1 MSMLQ
6 GLLDSVRKSGRID
19 EKDVLTA
26 RRAVYGDDGMIAL
39 SELEMVFT
47 IDEAAKQA
55 CDAWVMFFAE
65 AVSDMLVHQ
74 VEPHGYISESN
85 ARRLM
90 ERIDND
96 GQVKGLSELEAL
108 IKCLEAASSA
118 PESLSAYALKQV
130 SIAVIDG
137 EGPLAGGRRLNKGRI
152 DAEDVALLRRIL
164 YAFGSH
170 GNAAI
175 TKAEAD
181 VLFDLNDKTA
191 GLDNDP
197 AWPDLFIKAIVN
209 FMMAASGYHAPAREV
224 ALMREHWLD
233 KPVGGVMGFYYR
245 MFAGGLGGF
254 IKEFRKPDGSDSE
267 VRYAYLNARRDALIA
282 ENQHVTD
289 SEAEWLAE
297 RIGRDGFVTS
307 NERALLTFLK
317 GEVKD
322 LHPKLKLLMNK
333 AA

>member
-1 MSMLQ
+1 MSMLD
-6 GLLDSVRKSGRID
+6 GLLDSVRKSGRIE
-19 EKDVLTA
+19 EKDVLIA
-26 RRAVYGDDGMIAL
+26 RRAVYGDDAL
-39 SELEMVFT
+39 VVPAELELVFT
-47 IDEAAKQA
+47 IDEAAKDA

-74 VEPHGYISESN
+74 MEPYGYISEAN

-90 ERIDND
+90 ERIDKD

-108 IKCLEAASSA
+108 IKCLEVATSA
-118 PESLSAYALKQV
+118 PEMLSAYALKQV
-130 SIAVIDG
+130 AIAVIDG
-137 EGPLAGGRRLNKGRI
+137 EGPLVSGRRLNKGRI
-152 DAEDVALLRRIL
+152 DAEDVAMLRRIL

-175 TKAEAD
+175 TRAEAD

-197 AWPDLFIKAIVN
+197 AWPDLFIKAIAN

-233 KPVGGVMGFYYR
+233 KPTGGVMGFLAR
-245 MFAGGLGGF
+245 MFSGDLGWLMKEYRRHNGGDA
-254 IKEFRKPDGSDSE
+254 EH
-267 VRYAYLNARRDALIA
+267 RYAALNARRDALIA
-282 ENQHVTD
+282 ENQSVTD
-289 SEAEWLAE
+289 SEAEWLAG
-297 RIGRDGFVTS
+297 RIGRDGFVTT
-307 NERALLTFLK
+307 NERAVLTFLK

-322 LHPKLKLLMNK
+322 LHPKLMPLLNK